1 MNASEKC
8 SDKEIV
14 EGTIRSVVFHNDENG
29 YTVLH
34 VEIPS
39 EFELAKNP
47 EITIV
52 GKAQAVWEGEE
63 VKAEG
68 QWVTDKVHGRQF
80 KAETLTCIAPRSLK
94 GIERYLAS
102 GLIKGIGPVLA
113 KRIVDTFGEDTMM
126 VLSHQSGR
134 LNEVP
139 KLGAAKIRQIR
150 ESWHQNETMR
160 ENMIFG
166 QTYGISIIKMTKIVK
181 KYGPDAVAIVKA
193 DPYRLCRDIWGI
205 GFATADKIALSVG
218 IPKDSPLRAR
228 ASISYTLETEAED
241 GGHCWTYE
249 NDLLLHAN
257 ELTGIPTEILGE
269 ALEAEISEGRVVVE
283 GGGLETRDGRQGGED
298 LRRETEDK
306 SNVSSLTSSE
316 VQSPVS
322 RLTSSEVQSPVL
334 SLTSSLPRK
343 IYLKS
348 LYFSERDVARRVKA
362 ILKTPRGFAAFDA
375 EKAIAW
381 WQSRAGF
388 ELAPKQHQALENSLK
403 SKFSIITGGPGV
415 GKTTIIR
422 ALVEIYEKKFQSCRV
437 AGFQGRSN
445 NQTIKQSNNSR
456 VVLAAPTGRAA
467 KRMTES
473 VGVAAQ
479 TIHRLLKWNPVT
491 NKFTFN
497 AGNRLE
503 GDVFIFDET
512 SMIDIKLACDLLS
525 AIPDS
530 AAVVWVGDTD
540 QLPSVGAGSVLGDL
554 IKSGVVPSTKLDFI
568 FRQDTSGLIV
578 TNAHH
583 VNAGEPL
590 EIRQGDTDFYFMRC
604 EDPEMCVKR
613 AIEFMTTRIP
623 RKFGM
628 DPLQDVQVLVPMRKN
643 VLGTDNL
650 NVELQKA
657 LNPRGDAIVRGGTMF
672 RVGDRVMQ
680 LRNNYDKDVYNG
692 DVGFVKAVNSDD
704 RSMIVNF
711 DGRPVKYDGGDLD
724 ELVLAYATTIHK
736 SQGSEYPAVI
746 VIIHTQHYVM
756 LQRNLLYTAIT
767 RGKRLVLLMGVPYAI
782 DQAIKTNTVRERR
795 TALADKLKIGG

>member
-1 MNASEKC
+1 MDEPR
-8 SDKEIV
+8 ETV
-14 EGTIRSVVFHNDENG
+14 EGTIRSVVYHNDENG

-34 VEIPS
+34 VEVPS
-39 EFELAKNP
+39 EFELAASP

-52 GKAQAVWEGEE
+52 GKAQAVWEGED

-80 KAETLTCIAPRSLK
+80 KADTLTCIAPRSLK

-102 GLIKGIGPVLA
+102 GLIKGVGKVLA
-113 KRIVDTFGEDTMM
+113 KRIVDTFGDETMN

-134 LNEVP
+134 LKEVP

-166 QTYGISIIKMTKIVK
+166 QTYGISIGKMSKIVR
-181 KYGPDAVAIVKA
+181 KYGPDAIAIVKA
-193 DPYRLCRDIWGI
+193 DPYKLCRDIWGI
-205 GFATADKIALSVG
+205 GFATADRIALSVG
-218 IPKDSPLRAR
+218 IPADSPLRAR
-228 ASISYTLETEAED
+228 ATIAYALETEAEA

-257 ELTGIPTEILGE
+257 ELTKIPAETLGVALSEEI
-269 ALEAEISEGRVVVE
+269 ADGRVVVE
-283 GGGLETRDGRQGGED
+283 ADAAGGDV
-298 LRRETEDK
+298 RR
-306 SNVSSLTSSE
+306 V
-316 VQSPVS
+316 
-322 RLTSSEVQSPVL
+322 
-334 SLTSSLPRK
+334 
-343 IYLKS
+343 YLKG
-348 LYFSERDVARRVKA
+348 LYFSERDVARRVRA
-362 ILKTPRGFAAFDA
+362 ILAAPRTFPAFDA
-375 EKAIAW
+375 ARAIDW
-381 WQSRAGF
+381 WQARAGF
-388 ELAPKQHQALENSLK
+388 TLAPKQRLALERALD
-403 SKFSIITGGPGV
+403 SKFAIITGGPGV

-422 ALVEIYEKKFQSCRV
+422 ALVEIYAAKFKSLADGCR
-437 AGFQGRSN
+437 R
-445 NQTIKQSNNSR
+445 R

-467 KRMTES
+467 KRMAES
-473 VGVAAQ
+473 VGAPAQ

-491 NKFTFN
+491 NRFTYD
-497 AGNRLE
+497 AENRLE

-512 SMIDIKLACDLLS
+512 SMIDVKLACDLL
-525 AIPDS
+525 AALPDH

-554 IKSGVVPSTKLDFI
+554 IKSGVVPATKLDFI

-578 TNAHH
+578 VNAHH

-590 EIRQGDTDFYFMRC
+590 EIRSGDTDFYFMRC
-604 EDPEMCVKR
+604 DDPETCVKR
-613 AIEFMTTRIP
+613 AIEFMTERIP
-623 RKFGM
+623 RKFGLN
-628 DPLQDVQVLVPMRKN
+628 PLEDVQVLVPMRKN

-650 NVELQKA
+650 NLALQQA
-657 LNPRGDAIVRGGTMF
+657 LNPQGASLVRGGTTF
-672 RVGDRVMQ
+672 RAGDRVMQ
-680 LRNNYDKDVYNG
+680 LRNNYDKEVFNG
-692 DVGFVKAVNSDD
+692 DVGFVKAVDSEN
-704 RSMIVNF
+704 RSLVVVF
-711 DGRPVKYDGGDLD
+711 DGRPVPYAAGDLD

-767 RGKRLVLLMGVPYAI
+767 RGRKLVLLMGVPYAV

-795 TALADKLKIGG
+795 TSLAERLRA

>member
-1 MNASEKC
+1 MNASERC
-8 SDKEIV
+8 SDKETV

-47 EITIV
+47 EITVV

-94 GIERYLAS
+94 GIEKYLAS

-166 QTYGISIIKMTKIVK
+166 QTYGISVIKMTKIVR

-228 ASISYTLETEAED
+228 ASISYTLETEAEV

-257 ELTGIPTEILGE
+257 ELTGIPTEVLST
-269 ALEAEISEGRVVVE
+269 ALAEEIESGRVVVE
-283 GGGLETRDGRQGGED
+283 SS
-298 LRRETEDK
+298 REEVTDPNPTLK
-306 SNVSSLTSSE
+306 DSN
-316 VQSPVS
+316 
-322 RLTSSEVQSPVL
+322 
-334 SLTSSLPRK
+334 LPRK
-343 IYLKS
+343 VYLKS
-348 LYFSERDVARRVKA
+348 LYYSERDVARRVKA
-362 ILKTPRGFAAFDA
+362 ILEAPRGFADFDA
-375 EKAIAW
+375 EKAIVW

-388 ELAPKQHQALENSLK
+388 ELAPKQCQALENSLT

-422 ALVEIYEKKFQSCRV
+422 ALVEIYGRKKL
-437 AGFQGRSN
+437 
-445 NQTIKQSNNSR
+445 R

-473 VGVAAQ
+473 IFGAATRGGETPPPQ
-479 TIHRLLKWNPVT
+479 CACTIHRLLKWNPVT

-497 AGNRLE
+497 AENRLE

-512 SMIDIKLACDLLS
+512 SMIDVKLACDLLA

-554 IKSGVVPSTKLDFI
+554 IKSGVVPATKLDFI

-590 EIRQGDTDFYFMRC
+590 EIRQGETDFYFMRC

-643 VLGTDNL
+643 VLGTENL

-657 LNPRGDAIVRGGTMF
+657 LNPRGDAIIRGGTIF
-672 RVGDRVMQ
+672 RAGDRVMQ

-704 RSMIVNF
+704 RSMVVNF

-795 TALADKLKIGG
+795 TSLAERLGIRDRGSGIRA

>member
-1 MNASEKC
+1 MNESEKC
-8 SDKEIV
+8 SDKEVV
-14 EGTIRSVVFHNDENG
+14 EGTIRSVVYHNDENG

-94 GIERYLAS
+94 GIEKYLAS

-113 KRIVDTFGEDTMM
+113 KRIVDTFGEETMM

-134 LNEVP
+134 LHEVP

-166 QTYGISIIKMTKIVK
+166 QTYGISIIKMTKIVR

-228 ASISYTLETEAED
+228 ASISYTLETEAEE
-241 GGHCWTYE
+241 GGHCWTFE

-257 ELTGIPTEILGE
+257 ELTGIPTEVLST
-269 ALEAEISEGRVVVE
+269 ALAEEIESGRVVVE
-283 GGGLETRDGRQGGED
+283 SS
-298 LRRETEDK
+298 REEVTDPHPTLK
-306 SNVSSLTSSE
+306 DSN
-316 VQSPVS
+316 
-322 RLTSSEVQSPVL
+322 
-334 SLTSSLPRK
+334 LPRK
-343 IYLKS
+343 VYLKS

-362 ILKTPRGFAAFDA
+362 ILEAPRGFAAFDA

-388 ELAPKQHQALENSLK
+388 ELAPKQLEALENSLK

-422 ALVEIYEKKFQSCRV
+422 ALVEIYEKKFRV
-437 AGFQGRSN
+437 QGS
-445 NQTIKQSNNSR
+445 KFK

-473 VGVAAQ
+473 IFGAATRGGETPPPQ
-479 TIHRLLKWNPVT
+479 CACTIHRLLKWNPVT
-491 NKFTFN
+491 NKFTYN
-497 AGNRLE
+497 AENRLE

-512 SMIDIKLACDLLS
+512 SMIDVKLACDLLS

-554 IKSGVVPSTKLDFI
+554 IKSGAVPATKLDFI

-590 EIRQGDTDFYFMRC
+590 EIRQGETDFYFMRC

-643 VLGTDNL
+643 VLGTANL

-657 LNPRGDAIVRGGTMF
+657 LNPRGDAIIRGGTMF
-672 RVGDRVMQ
+672 RTGDRVMQ

-795 TALADKLKIGG
+795 TSLFERLSSGEGER

>member
-1 MNASEKC
+1 VADGVRET
-8 SDKEIV
+8 V
-14 EGTIRSVVFHNDENG
+14 EGTIRSVVYHNEENG

-68 QWVTDKVHGRQF
+68 EWVTDKVHGRQF

-113 KRIVDTFGEDTMM
+113 KRIVDTFGEETMT

-134 LNEVP
+134 LGEVP
-139 KLGAAKIRQIR
+139 KLGPSKIRQIR

-166 QTYGISIIKMTKIVK
+166 QTYGISVIKMTKIVR
-181 KYGPDAVAIVKA
+181 KYGPDAIAIVKA
-193 DPYRLCRDIWGI
+193 DPYKLCRDIWGI

-228 ASISYTLETEAED
+228 ASISYTLEKEAED
-241 GGHCWTYE
+241 GGHCWTQE

-257 ELTGIPTEILGE
+257 ELTGIPVEILGE
-269 ALEAEISEGRVVVE
+269 ALTAEVA
-283 GGGLETRDGRQGGED
+283 DGRIIVEK
-298 LRRETEDK
+298 DK
-306 SNVSSLTSSE
+306 V
-316 VQSPVS
+316 
-322 RLTSSEVQSPVL
+322 
-334 SLTSSLPRK
+334 
-343 IYLKS
+343 YLKS
-348 LYFSERDVARRVKA
+348 LYYSERDVARRVRAILESPRAFQVIEPAKA
-362 ILKTPRGFAAFDA
+362 IV
-375 EKAIAW
+375 W
-381 WQSRAGF
+381 WQAKAGF
-388 ELAPKQHQALENSLK
+388 ELAPKQALALERSLE

-422 ALVEIYEKKFQSCRV
+422 ALVEIYGKRRLK
-437 AGFQGRSN
+437 
-445 NQTIKQSNNSR
+445 

-467 KRMTES
+467 KRMSES

-497 AGNRLE
+497 AENRLE
-503 GDVFIFDET
+503 GDVFVFDET
-512 SMIDIKLACDLLS
+512 SMIDVKLACDLLS
-525 AIPDS
+525 ALPDT
-530 AAVVWVGDTD
+530 ATVVWVGDTD

-604 EDPEMCVKR
+604 EDPETCVKR

-628 DPLQDVQVLVPMRKN
+628 DPLEDVQVLVPMRKN

-650 NVELQKA
+650 NIELQKA
-657 LNPRGDAIVRGGTMF
+657 LNDNRIIESSDNRIVRGGTTF
-672 RVGDRVMQ
+672 IVGDRVMQ

-692 DVGFVKAVNSDD
+692 DVGFVKAVSAAD
-704 RSMIVNF
+704 RSMVVNF

-746 VIIHTQHYVM
+746 VILHTQHYVM

-767 RGKRLVLLMGVPYAI
+767 RGKKLVLLMGVPYAI

-795 TALADKLKIGG
+795 TSLAERLSVREDGGK

>member
-1 MNASEKC
+1 MY
-8 SDKEIV
+8 
-14 EGTIRSVVFHNDENG
+14 HNDENG

-94 GIERYLAS
+94 GIEKYLAS

-113 KRIVDTFGEDTMM
+113 KRIVDTFGEETMM

-134 LNEVP
+134 LHEVP

-166 QTYGISIIKMTKIVK
+166 QTYGISIIKMTKIVR

-228 ASISYTLETEAED
+228 ASISYTLETEAEE
-241 GGHCWTYE
+241 GGHCWTFE

-257 ELTGIPTEILGE
+257 ELTGIPTEVLST
-269 ALEAEISEGRVVVE
+269 ALAEEIESGRVVVE
-283 GGGLETRDGRQGGED
+283 SS
-298 LRRETEDK
+298 REEVTDPNPTLK
-306 SNVSSLTSSE
+306 DSN
-316 VQSPVS
+316 
-322 RLTSSEVQSPVL
+322 
-334 SLTSSLPRK
+334 LPRK
-343 IYLKS
+343 VYLKS

-362 ILKTPRGFAAFDA
+362 ILEAPRGFAAFDA

-388 ELAPKQHQALENSLK
+388 ELAPKQLEALENSLK

-422 ALVEIYEKKFQSCRV
+422 ALVEIYEKKFRV
-437 AGFQGRSN
+437 QGS
-445 NQTIKQSNNSR
+445 KFK

-473 VGVAAQ
+473 IFGAATRGGETPPPQ
-479 TIHRLLKWNPVT
+479 CACTIHRLLKWNPVT
-491 NKFTFN
+491 NKFTYN
-497 AGNRLE
+497 AENRLE

-512 SMIDIKLACDLLS
+512 SMIDVKLACDLLS

-554 IKSGVVPSTKLDFI
+554 IKSGAVPATKLDFI

-590 EIRQGDTDFYFMRC
+590 EIRQGETDFYFMRC

-643 VLGTDNL
+643 VLGTANL

-657 LNPRGDAIVRGGTMF
+657 LNPRGDAIIRGGTMF
-672 RVGDRVMQ
+672 RTGDRVMQ

-795 TALADKLKIGG
+795 TSLFERLSSGEGER

>member
-1 MNASEKC
+1 M
-8 SDKEIV
+8 
-14 EGTIRSVVFHNDENG
+14 FHNDERG

-39 EFELAKNP
+39 EFELARNP
-47 EITIV
+47 EITVV
-52 GKAQAVWEGEE
+52 GKAQAVWEGED

-134 LNEVP
+134 LREVP
-139 KLGAAKIRQIR
+139 KLGKAKIEQIR
-150 ESWHQNETMR
+150 ASWHQNETMR

-166 QTYGISIIKMTKIVK
+166 QTYGISIIKMTKIVR
-181 KYGPDAVAIVKA
+181 KYGPDAIAIVKA

-228 ASISYTLETEAED
+228 ATLAYTLEAEAED

-257 ELTGIPTEILGE
+257 ELTEIPTEILGE
-269 ALEAEISEGRVVVE
+269 ALEAEIAEGHLVAE
-283 GGGLETRDGRQGGED
+283 GGSAGEEGTTWAERHD
-298 LRRETEDK
+298 VTAPRR
-306 SNVSSLTSSE
+306 
-316 VQSPVS
+316 
-322 RLTSSEVQSPVL
+322 
-334 SLTSSLPRK
+334 

-348 LYFSERDVARRVKA
+348 LYWAERQTAGHVRRILTSPCAFKPIDAGKAVAWWE
-362 ILKTPRGFAAFDA
+362 
-375 EKAIAW
+375 EKA
-381 WQSRAGF
+381 GF
-388 ELAPKQHQALENSLK
+388 TLANQQATALERCLK

-422 ALVEIYEKKFQSCRV
+422 ALVDIYTARKLRL
-437 AGFQGRSN
+437 
-445 NQTIKQSNNSR
+445 
-456 VVLAAPTGRAA
+456 VLAAPTGRAA
-467 KRMTES
+467 KRMAES
-473 VGVAAQ
+473 VGAPAQ

-491 NKFTFN
+491 NTFTYN
-497 AGNRLE
+497 EENRYE
-503 GDVFIFDET
+503 ADVFIFDET
-512 SMIDIKLACDLLS
+512 SMIDVKLANDLLA
-525 AIPDS
+525 AIPDA

-554 IKSGVVPSTKLDFI
+554 IASGVVASTRLDKI
-568 FRQDTSGLIV
+568 FRQDSSGLIV
-578 TNAHH
+578 VNAHH

-590 EIRQGDTDFYFMRC
+590 EVRQGDTDFYFMRC
-604 EDPEMCVKR
+604 EDPATCVQR
-613 AIEFMTTRIP
+613 AIDFMTTRIP
-623 RKFGM
+623 RKFGL
-628 DPLQDVQVLVPMRKN
+628 DPLADVQILTPMRRN
-643 VLGTDNL
+643 LLGTENL

-657 LNPRGDAIVRGGTMF
+657 LNPTGDAIIRGGTTF

-692 DVGFVKAVNSDD
+692 DVGFVKAVDPAE
-704 RSMIVNF
+704 RKLVVLF
-711 DGRPVKYDGGDLD
+711 DGRPVAYDPGDLD
-724 ELVLAYATTIHK
+724 ELVLAYAMTIHK

-746 VIIHTQHYVM
+746 VILHTQHYVM

-767 RGKRLVLLMGVPYAI
+767 RGKKLVLLMGVPYAI
-782 DQAIKTNTVRERR
+782 DQAIKNNTVRERR
-795 TALADKLKIGG
+795 TSLAERLQA

>member
-1 MNASEKC
+1 MNASERC
-8 SDKEIV
+8 SDKETV

-47 EITIV
+47 EITVV

-80 KAETLTCIAPRSLK
+80 RAETLTCIAPRSLK
-94 GIERYLAS
+94 GIEKYLAS

-166 QTYGISIIKMTKIVK
+166 QTYGISVIKMTKIVR

-228 ASISYTLETEAED
+228 ASISYTLETEAEA

-257 ELTGIPTEILGE
+257 ELTGIPTEVLCT
-269 ALEAEISEGRVVVE
+269 ALAEEIESGRVVK
-283 GGGLETRDGRQGGED
+283 ET
-298 LRRETEDK
+298 DK
-306 SNVSSLTSSE
+306 V
-316 VQSPVS
+316 
-322 RLTSSEVQSPVL
+322 
-334 SLTSSLPRK
+334 
-343 IYLKS
+343 YLKS
-348 LYFSERDVARRVKA
+348 LYYSERDVARRVKTILSSPSPHVFTSIANA
-362 ILKTPRGFAAFDA
+362 I
-375 EKAIAW
+375 EW

-388 ELAPKQHQALENSLK
+388 ELAPKQRQALENSLR

-422 ALVEIYEKKFQSCRV
+422 ALVEIYGRKKRRV
-437 AGFQGRSN
+437 
-445 NQTIKQSNNSR
+445 I
-456 VVLAAPTGRAA
+456 LAAPTGRAA

-473 VGVAAQ
+473 VGVPAQ

-491 NKFTFN
+491 NKFTYN
-497 AGNRLE
+497 AENRLE

-512 SMIDIKLACDLLS
+512 SMIDVRLACELLS
-525 AIPDS
+525 ALPDS

-540 QLPSVGAGSVLGDL
+540 QLPSVGAGAVLGDL

-590 EIRQGDTDFYFMRC
+590 EIRQGETDFYFMRC

-643 VLGTDNL
+643 VLGTENL

-657 LNPRGDAIVRGGTMF
+657 LNPRGDAIIRGGTIF
-672 RVGDRVMQ
+672 RAGDRVMQ

-692 DVGFVKAVNSDD
+692 DVGFVKAVSSDD

-711 DGRPVKYDGGDLD
+711 DGRPVRYDGGDLD

-795 TALADKLKIGG
+795 TSLAARLETGARGTENGEQA

>member
-1 MNASEKC
+1 MAEKSEE
-8 SDKEIV
+8 SEREIV
-14 EGTIRSVVFHNDENG
+14 EGTVKSVVYHNDDNG

-39 EFELAKNP
+39 EFELMRNP

-52 GKAQAVWEGEE
+52 GRTQAVWEGED

-80 KAETLTCIAPRSLK
+80 KATTLTCVAPRSLK

-102 GLIKGIGPVLA
+102 GMIKGVGPVLA
-113 KRIVDTFGEDTMM
+113 KRIVETFGDQTMH
-126 VLSHQSGR
+126 VLQYQSGR
-134 LNEVP
+134 LSEVP

-150 ESWHQNETMR
+150 ESWHANESLR
-160 ENMIFG
+160 ENLIFG
-166 QTYGISIIKMTKIVK
+166 QTYGISVVKMTKIVR

-228 ASISYTLETEAED
+228 ASISFTLETEADD
-241 GGHCWTYE
+241 GGHCWTFE
-249 NDLLLHAN
+249 NDLLLHAH
-257 ELTGIPTEILGE
+257 ELTEIPMEILSN
-269 ALEAEISEGRVVVE
+269 ALREEVEEGRVIA
-283 GGGLETRDGRQGGED
+283 ETPRGSEPETAP
-298 LRRETEDK
+298 RR
-306 SNVSSLTSSE
+306 
-316 VQSPVS
+316 
-322 RLTSSEVQSPVL
+322 
-334 SLTSSLPRK
+334 
-343 IYLKS
+343 IYLKA
-348 LYFSERDVARRVKA
+348 LYFSERDVAARVRS
-362 ILKTPRGFAAFDA
+362 ILESLPSFARFDA
-375 EKAIAW
+375 ERAIAW
-381 WQSRAGF
+381 WQSRQRF
-388 ELAPKQHQALENSLK
+388 ELAEKQREALVHSLS
-403 SKFSIITGGPGV
+403 SKFSVITGGPGV

-422 ALVEIYEKKFQSCRV
+422 ALVEIYGAKKL
-437 AGFQGRSN
+437 
-445 NQTIKQSNNSR
+445 R

-473 VGVAAQ
+473 VGAPAQ

-491 NKFTFN
+491 NKFTFDAEN
-497 AGNRLE
+497 PLE
-503 GDVFIFDET
+503 GDVFVFDET
-512 SMIDIKLACDLLS
+512 SMIDVKLACELLK

-530 AAVVWVGDTD
+530 ATVVWVGDTD
-540 QLPSVGAGSVLGDL
+540 QLPSVGPGSVLGDF
-554 IKSGVVPSTKLDFI
+554 IKSGAMPATRLNFI
-568 FRQDTSGLIV
+568 FRQDTTGLIV
-578 TNAHH
+578 KNAHH

-590 EIRQGDTDFYFMRC
+590 EVATGGESDFYFARC
-604 EDPEMCVKR
+604 EDPELCLRR

-628 DPLQDVQVLVPMRKN
+628 DPLRDVQVLTPMRKN

-657 LNPRGDAIVRGGTMF
+657 LNPVGDAVKRGGTVF

-692 DVGFVKAVNSDD
+692 DVGFIKSVNADA
-704 RSMIVNF
+704 RSIVVLF
-711 DGRPVKYDGGDLD
+711 DGRPVVYDAGDLD
-724 ELVLAYATTIHK
+724 ELVLAYAMTIHK

-746 VIIHTQHYVM
+746 VLMHTQHYVM

-767 RGKRLVLLMGVPYAI
+767 RGKKLVLLMGVPYAI

-795 TALADKLKIGG
+795 TSLAERLAAFAQ